1 MDARSK
7 GIEVSGRSVDDAV
20 QQALQKLGL
29 SQDEVEVEVIKQ
41 GSRGLLGLLSE
52 EALVRVTPIGV
63 AQASARPHQAEPR
76 PEAEAAERLAES
88 EAAERLAES
97 EAAKRLAESEAAKR
111 LAESEAAERLAE
123 SEAAKRLA
131 ESEAEEPE
139 RVEWKEEQ
147 QPRVAH
153 AGADQD
159 AVAQQGAGVLQ
170 KLLDYMG
177 VPGRVSKEPLA
188 LKGQGGAPSTVLNIT
203 GDDLGLL
210 IGRRGETLRDL
221 QFLTSLIV
229 SRNSQHWPGLSV
241 DVEHYKARREKSL
254 IDLARRMADRV
265 RTTAQA
271 QPLEPMP
278 PYERRIVHLALRDDP
293 DVRTESSGQDDKR
306 KVVIYPKE

>member
-7 GIEVSGRSVDDAV
+7 GIEVSARSVDDAV

-52 EALVRVTPIGV
+52 EALVRVTPISV
-63 AQASARPHQAEPR
+63 AQASAQPHQAEPR
-76 PEAEAAERLAES
+76 PEAEAA
-88 EAAERLAES
+88 
-97 EAAKRLAESEAAKR
+97 
-111 LAESEAAERLAE
+111 
-123 SEAAKRLA
+123 KRLA
-131 ESEAEEPE
+131 ESEAEEHEPE
-139 RVEWKEEQ
+139 EPEPEEWKEEP
-147 QPRVAH
+147 QPPVAH

-159 AVAQQGAGVLQ
+159 AVARQGAEVLQ

-188 LKGQGGAPSTVLNIT
+188 LKGQGGDPSTVLNIT
-203 GDDLGLL
+203 GGDLGLL

-221 QFLTSLIV
+221 QFLMSLIV

-265 RTTAQA
+265 RTTAQP

-278 PYERRIVHLALRDDP
+278 PFERRIIHLALRDDP